1 MIAASVCLFPLKPEK
16 PKSLLQEANR
26 CVACGLCLPH
36 CPTYLKTESE
46 ADSPRG
52 RIALI
57 RGVLEQRIPL
67 NERFEQHIS
76 QCLTCRA
83 CERVCPS
90 GVKYG
95 QLADGARALIAGKK
109 SGHGSGLRRLLLD
122 RLLPN
127 PFAVRSSA
135 RLLRLFRAT
144 GLQRLASIFG
154 TVGGM
159 LGHAPVLPP
168 VANWKSKY
176 AASGLQRGEVS
187 LFLGCIARVADVE
200 TLRATIFALNHLG
213 YTVRVPQGQTC
224 CGALHQHGGEPAR
237 ASALARQNLRAFD
250 GLPDTPV
257 ISAAS
262 GCGAMLVEY
271 GEILGSDGRAFSSR
285 LADIAVFLDDAAGW
299 EQAAIQPF
307 EGKVAVHEP
316 CTLRNVLR
324 AEKSAYRLLAR
335 IPRVTLFP
343 LAGNDQCCGAAGLYP
358 YDQPE
363 MAGRLM
369 SDKIAAIRASGA
381 RYIVTSNIGC
391 MLGLASGMRS
401 AGMDVEVLH
410 PVTLLARQMG
420 FKGNA

>member
-1 MIAASVCLFPLKPEK
+1 MLP
-16 PKSLLQEANR
+16 EANR

-36 CPTYLKTESE
+36 CPTYRKTESE

-67 NERFEQHIS
+67 NERFEQHID

-95 QLADGARALIAGKK
+95 QLVDGARALIAQQTNAKK
-109 SGHGSGLRRLLLD
+109 LDVRRFLID
-122 RLLPN
+122 RLIPN
-127 PFAVRSSA
+127 SAALRFSA
-135 RLLRLFRAT
+135 RLLRFSQKT
-144 GLQRLASIFG
+144 GLQRLASRIGFMRAAIDQAPIFPSINAWREEYPATG
-154 TVGGM
+154 S
-159 LGHAPVLPP
+159 L
-168 VANWKSKY
+168 
-176 AASGLQRGEVS
+176 RGEAL
-187 LFLGCIARVADVE
+187 LFLGCVAQVLDTE
-200 TLRATIFALNHLG
+200 TLNAAIFVMNRLG

-224 CGALHQHGGEPAR
+224 CGALHRHSGEPER
-237 ASALARQNLRAFD
+237 AAGLARQNLQAFD
-250 GLPDTPV
+250 ELSDAPI

-262 GCGAMLVEY
+262 GCGAMLAEY
-271 GEILGSDGRAFSSR
+271 DNVLGENGRAFSVR
-285 LADIAVFLDDAAGW
+285 AADINAFLDKVTGW
-299 EQAAIQPF
+299 ELAVIQPLA
-307 EGKVAVHEP
+307 GKIAVHDP

-324 AEKSAYRLLAR
+324 AEQSPYRLLAH
-335 IPRVTLFP
+335 IPQAEIIP
-343 LAGNDQCCGAAGLYP
+343 LAGNDQCCGAAGLYA

-369 SDKIAAIRASGA
+369 SDKIAAIKASGA
-381 RYIVTSNIGC
+381 RYIATANIGC
-391 MLGLASGMRS
+391 ALGLVNGLRS
-401 AGMDVEVLH
+401 AGLEVEVLH